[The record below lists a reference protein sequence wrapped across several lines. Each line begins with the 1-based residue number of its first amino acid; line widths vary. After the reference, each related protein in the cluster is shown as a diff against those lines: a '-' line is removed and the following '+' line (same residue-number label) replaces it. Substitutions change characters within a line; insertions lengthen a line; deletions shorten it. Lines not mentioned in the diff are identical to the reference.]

1 MEEWKTRLIHGSK
14 LPVEHASV
22 MSFSQAAQSLLRN
35 REDISAMLEHD
46 VDASDTRLLFLV
58 TRASSDPLSSRGNRL
73 YLRIFHISISES
85 TRQPLKELISLT
97 LPEPKY
103 LRYEKSCYSWHEA
116 SGTLLQNTSS
126 DLAVY
131 YLAGLVPRLAHYLP
145 LGGTK
150 ITGCLRLSASLI
162 ALNTPVA
169 MSIIDIQYISLQ
181 AEQTLEA
188 LSKNQSG
195 TAERKHIFKENRD
208 TRLLSY
214 FAPLDLVFVL
224 QGRKILA
231 LQLSTRVEQTNNP
244 RKRKRTEHLVNS
256 IGRGVSSLGKKP
268 AEHGTPLRNIPKPL
282 GTELPNARYQDGWN
296 STKDRL
302 ESLFKNKD
310 LEQFESIMLSE
321 LSIPEEKDETK
332 PTQGGLNQSADA
344 VERSPPDFRKVHY
357 LLNKVFILEH
367 SQQPR
372 EQSAADPKLK
382 VSWFPDLL
390 CQLLIRRGLFSI
402 DHVEAS
408 LNHSRFFSTTE
419 RIKVGAYTQALV
431 EWDKS
436 LKTLQLVL
444 RNPVPLDAKEIVH
457 ALRYLIYFLNRSET
471 PGSMKQLT
479 DGDQREEEGFD
490 LSMQRE
496 DDKISI
502 DSISSTSKLEMNIA
516 HDLLQSILIRLNVFS
531 VSKVTQA
538 LKTELST
545 QESRSLVDLLR
556 IELARG
562 QWLSTYG
569 EDGREPLG
577 GGHSDNG
584 QVCTI
589 AKLLNSVIDSIG
601 TGGWILG
608 ASITDDL
615 TESED
620 TIAYMKAEIS
630 AALEGIEE
638 ATYLKGLLGQ
648 ILLYGK
654 TATVSQGKPSNF
666 LGANQNPTQIQSMPV
681 DGAGIE
687 SRALPLGLKAAQGVP
702 TKKVGIGGELIERS
716 RRDIGRLKLRMV
728 GKYSFDRIVI

>member
-1 MEEWKTRLIHGSK
+1 MEEWKTRIIHGSN
-14 LPVEHASV
+14 LQVEHASV
-22 MSFSQAAQSLLRN
+22 MSFSQATQSLLRN

-46 VDASDTRLLFLV
+46 VDASDARLLFLV
-58 TRASSDPLSSRGNRL
+58 TRASSDPVSSGSNQP

-85 TRQPLKELISLT
+85 ARQPLQELMSLT
-97 LPEPKY
+97 LPEPKH
-103 LRYEKSCYSWHEA
+103 LKHEKSCYSWHGSSA
-116 SGTLLQNTSS
+116 TLLQNTSS

-131 YLAGLVPRLAHYLP
+131 DLAGLVPRLAHYLP

-150 ITGCLRLSASLI
+150 ITSCLRLSASLI

-169 MSIIDIQYISLQ
+169 MSIIDIQYSSLQ

-195 TAERKHIFKENRD
+195 TAKRNHIFKENRD

-231 LQLSTRVEQTNNP
+231 LQLSTRIEQTNNP
-244 RKRKRTEHLVNS
+244 RKRKRTELLVNS
-256 IGRGVSSLGKKP
+256 IGRGVSSFGGKLP
-268 AEHGTPLRNIPKPL
+268 EHRTLRSIPKSL
-282 GTELPNARYQDGWN
+282 GTELPNARYRDDWN
-296 STKDRL
+296 STQDRL
-302 ESLFKNKD
+302 EFLFKNKD
-310 LEQFESIMLSE
+310 LGQFESILLSE
-321 LSIPEEKDETK
+321 LSITEEKDDTNL
-332 PTQGGLNQSADA
+332 TQGDLNQSADA
-344 VERSPPDFRKVHY
+344 AERSLPDFRKVHY

-367 SQQPR
+367 SQQPG
-372 EQSAADPKLK
+372 EQSAVDPKLK

-390 CQLLIRRGLFSI
+390 CRLLIRRGLFSI

-408 LNHSRFFSTTE
+408 LNHSYSFSTTE

-457 ALRYLIYFLNRSET
+457 ALRYLICFFNRSET

-490 LSMQRE
+490 QSMQRE
-496 DDKISI
+496 DDQISI
-502 DSISSTSKLEMNIA
+502 DCISPTSKLEMNIA
-516 HDLLQSILIRLNVFS
+516 HDLLRSILIRLNNFS

-562 QWLSTYG
+562 QWLSAYG

-577 GGHSDNG
+577 GGHLDNG
-584 QVCTI
+584 HICTI

-648 ILLYGK
+648 VLLYGK
-654 TATVSQGKPSNF
+654 TTTVSQGKPSNF